1 MLGDEILAVN
11 GAPLFGLT
19 HSQVVRKLR
28 DAGPSVLLLVRPNL
42 TLQDVF
48 SNSTLSHQ
56 HPHGPAKSVLPLTLP
71 SDGEKQEAPTAV
83 AVLPRGWGRKLDKKT
98 GRMYFEK

>member
-48 SNSTLSHQ
+48 SNSTLSH
-56 HPHGPAKSVLPLTLP
+56 GPAKSVLPLTLP